1 MINSKLIWI
10 TALLVYPAQISS
22 FRWRSSP
29 SKTKPFTPSVLN
41 SNPWDAL
48 PNQSKLFHD
57 Y

>member
-1 MINSKLIWI
+1 MINSKLVWI
-10 TALLVYPAQISS
+10 AALLVFPAQILS

-48 PNQSKLFHD
+48 PNQSKLFH